1 MISGLTLI
9 LALLMIPH
17 LIIYTNVCISYIANW
32 CGTPEVAAWTLLWV
46 HWLIL
51 YAFYRKHRSAQRIS
65 DTAQLQTGNARVIGI
80 IGLFALIAGMV
91 ALIAEPII
99 LRVLMK

>member
-1 MISGLTLI
+1 MITALTLI
-9 LALLMIPH
+9 LALLLIPH
-17 LIIYTNVCISYIANW
+17 LIIYTNVCVSNIANW

-51 YAFYRKHRSAQRIS
+51 YALYRKHRSAQRKS
-65 DTAQLQTGNARVIGI
+65 DTAQLQTRIGRIIGI
-80 IGLFALIAGMV
+80 IGLFALIAGMI

-99 LRVLMK
+99 LRILMK